1 MICLF
6 TLPRGPA
13 VEPDLPIDA
22 DDDGVELMIRVAPK
36 VSDAA
41 AIDREPTIIAIEAA
55 RRRMERRAS

>member
-13 VEPDLPIDA
+13 VEPDLSIDA
-22 DDDGVELMIRVAPK
+22 GDDGSGLVIRVIPRISDASAMDDDPTV
-36 VSDAA
+36 
-41 AIDREPTIIAIEAA
+41 IDIEAA